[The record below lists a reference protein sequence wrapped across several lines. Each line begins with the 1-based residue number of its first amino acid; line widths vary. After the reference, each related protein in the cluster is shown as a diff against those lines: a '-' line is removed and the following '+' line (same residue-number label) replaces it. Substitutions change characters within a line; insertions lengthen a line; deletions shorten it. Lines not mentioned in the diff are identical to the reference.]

1 MAGKAPKRNQ
11 DDPKTVKELYDLW
24 QASEQ
29 ELERLRPLIANINP
43 ASLSNLAPEP
53 LLAPNDETYE
63 KLLALGIA
71 GFTPA
76 EMRTT
81 LGINSI
87 KHFEWMRTI
96 SPYKLAF
103 TRARDTAYMAQMRR
117 IRLAVGA
124 KDWKFPYQNAVKML
138 AVMMETDEMG
148 NDIGDASELI
158 VLNTG

>member
-1 MAGKAPKRNQ
+1 MAGRKRKRNA
-11 DDPKTVKELYDLW
+11 DDPQTLEEIYDLW
-24 QASEQ
+24 QTNER
-29 ELERLRPLIANINP
+29 ELERLRPLIASIDP
-43 ASLSNLAPEP
+43 SALSTLVPEP
-53 LLAPNDETYE
+53 LLKPTDETYE

-103 TRARDTAYMAQMRR
+103 TRARDTAYMMQMRR
-117 IRLAVGA
+117 IRVAVGS
-124 KDWKFPYQNAVKML
+124 KDWKFPYHQAVKML